1 MRHRKAGRKLGRNS
15 SHRKAMYS
23 NMVASLLAH
32 GRIETTEAKAKELRR
47 IAERTI
53 TWGVSVS
60 ELTRKDVKELSQTER
75 SNIVH
80 AKRMAKRVVK
90 DADALTKLFAEVGP
104 RYAGRPGGY
113 TRVLKTRIRRGDA
126 APMAFVELVS

>member
-1 MRHRKAGRKLGRNS
+1 
-15 SHRKAMYS
+15 MYS
-23 NMVASLLAH
+23 NMVASLIAH

-47 IAERTI
+47 VAERAI
-53 TWGVSVS
+53 TWGASVS
-60 ELTRKDVKELSQTER
+60 ELTRKERKELSEAER

-80 AKRMAKRVVK
+80 AKRMARRVVK
-90 DADALTKLFAEVGP
+90 DTDALSKLFDEVGP

-113 TRVLKTRIRRGDA
+113 TRILKTRTRRGDA